1 MIGLRRSGRIAK
13 EISILLVGTD
23 LKGKVFSEETKT
35 VLLSRHGAGIVSR
48 HKISPDGFLTLRLAG
63 SSKEA
68 EIRLVGP
75 MGTRGDGCV
84 FGVAFRDPEL
94 DFWGIEFPPP
104 SSAREHA
111 GMDGVTLECT
121 LCHGREFVQQSDVE
135 TDVYAVNE
143 SILRHCA
150 NCGLTT
156 NWGRARAEDSS
167 SSRPSPTISPSAR
180 SSGLATR
187 DSRNGPL
194 FEETATTKIGLDV
207 LELEPTLESA
217 PAAPERPAEKQNRR
231 RDVRTRV
238 NFTACIRH
246 PAAGEE
252 IVECDN
258 ISRGGFSF
266 RSLKQYPKDSVIQVS
281 LPHSPGSPGMFVFA
295 EIKRVEDLLGGAL
308 FRYGAAYLKTPTV
321 SRHL

>member
-13 EISILLVGTD
+13 EIPILLVGTD

-94 DFWGIEFPPP
+94 DFWEIEFPPP
-104 SSAREHA
+104 SAA
-111 GMDGVTLECT
+111 GDQLQGLTLECT

-156 NWGRARAEDSS
+156 NWTKARAGDSS
-167 SSRPSPTISPSAR
+167 GSRPLPSASPAAR
-180 SSGLATR
+180 PSGLVKR
-187 DSRNGPL
+187 DSLNRQL
-194 FEETATTKIGLDV
+194 FDEEAVTNIA
-207 LELEPTLESA
+207 LELLEPEPALEPVLPGQS
-217 PAAPERPAEKQNRR
+217 AEKRNRR

-246 PAAGEE
+246 PSAGEE

-266 RSLKQYPKDSVIQVS
+266 RSQKQYPKDSMVQVA
-281 LPHSPGSPGMFVFA
+281 LPYFRGSASIFVFA
-295 EIKRVEDLLGGAL
+295 EIKHVEDLLGGTL

-321 SRHL
+321 SRHY

>member
-13 EISILLVGTD
+13 EIPILLVGTD

-94 DFWGIEFPPP
+94 DFWEIEFPPP
-104 SSAREHA
+104 AA
-111 GMDGVTLECT
+111 VDDQGQLQGLTLECT

-143 SILRHCA
+143 SILRYCG

-156 NWGRARAEDSS
+156 NWTRARAAESTHS
-167 SSRPSPTISPSAR
+167 TSPTAR
-180 SSGLATR
+180 PPGMVKR
-187 DSRNGPL
+187 DSLNRQL
-194 FEETATTKIGLDV
+194 FDEEAVTQIA
-207 LELEPTLESA
+207 LELLEPEPALE
-217 PAAPERPAEKQNRR
+217 PVLPGQPAEKQNRR

-246 PAAGEE
+246 PFAGEE

-266 RSLKQYPKDSVIQVS
+266 RSQKQYPKDSMVQVA
-281 LPHSPGSPGMFVFA
+281 LPYFLGSASIFVFA
-295 EIKRVEDLLGGAL
+295 EIKHVEDVLGGTL

-321 SRHL
+321 SRHY

>member
-13 EISILLVGTD
+13 EIPILLVGTD

-48 HKISPDGFLTLRLAG
+48 HKISPEGFLTLRLVG

-75 MGTRGDGCV
+75 IGTRGDGCV

-94 DFWGIEFPPP
+94 DFWEIDFPPP
-104 SSAREHA
+104 SAA
-111 GMDGVTLECT
+111 GDQGQLEGLTLECT
-121 LCHGREFVQQSDVE
+121 LCHRREFVRQSDVE

-143 SILRHCA
+143 SILRHCG

-156 NWGRARAEDSS
+156 NWAQARARESS
-167 SSRPSPTISPSAR
+167 GSRPSPSTSLTAR
-180 SSGLATR
+180 PSGLVQG
-187 DSRNGPL
+187 DSLNRQSLDEEAVTKIALELLEP
-194 FEETATTKIGLDV
+194 ETAPEPV
-207 LELEPTLESA
+207 LLG
-217 PAAPERPAEKQNRR
+217 RPAEKQNRR

-308 FRYGAAYLKTPTV
+308 FRYGAAYMKTPTV

>member
-13 EISILLVGTD
+13 EIPILLVGTD

-68 EIRLVGP
+68 DIRLVGP

-94 DFWGIEFPPP
+94 DFWEIEFPPP
-104 SSAREHA
+104 SSAGDQGQLE
-111 GMDGVTLECT
+111 GLTLECT

-156 NWGRARAEDSS
+156 NWTKARAGDSS
-167 SSRPSPTISPSAR
+167 GSRPLLSTSPAARPS
-180 SSGLATR
+180 GMVKR
-187 DSRNGPL
+187 DSLNRQL
-194 FEETATTKIGLDV
+194 FDEEAVTNIA
-207 LELEPTLESA
+207 LELLEPEPALEPVLPGQS
-217 PAAPERPAEKQNRR
+217 AEKQNRR

-252 IVECDN
+252 MVECDN

-266 RSLKQYPKDSVIQVS
+266 RSQKQYPKDSMVQVA
-281 LPHSPGSPGMFVFA
+281 LPYFRGSASIFVFA
-295 EIKRVEDLLGGAL
+295 EIKHVKDLLGGTL

-321 SRHL
+321 SRHY